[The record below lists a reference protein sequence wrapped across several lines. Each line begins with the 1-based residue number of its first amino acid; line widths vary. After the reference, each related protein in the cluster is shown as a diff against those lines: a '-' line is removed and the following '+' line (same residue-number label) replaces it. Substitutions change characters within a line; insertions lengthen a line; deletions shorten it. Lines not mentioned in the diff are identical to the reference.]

1 MMKNERWEAVINNDE
16 SYDGKFYYAVKSTGI
31 FCRPSCKSRQ
41 PKEENLEYFNS
52 KEEAIRA
59 GYRPC
64 KRCRPDLMEYKPKV
78 ATAENIKQIIDQ
90 YFREREQLSEEL
102 MKVGVSQHR
111 MAEIFKEQYD
121 LTPSEYADELKI
133 HTAKEQLIYSNDTII
148 DIGLS
153 LGFESLSGFYSFFAK
168 YTEMTPNGYRTMHK
182 IPLIDK
188 DQLYK
193 VYETSMGKIMIVSDG
208 EAITASRF
216 CNDEELYGKQSSV
229 PIMDKA
235 AVQLEEYFSGSR
247 KEFDVPLAPRGT
259 DFQLTVWKQLRQI
272 PYGETR
278 SYKQVAESI
287 EKPKASRAIGMANN
301 KNPLLIF
308 IPCHRVVGAS
318 GELVGYAAG
327 LEIKRCLLELEKMN
341 KII

>member
-1 MMKNERWEAVINNDE
+1 MNNEKWQAVINNDA

-31 FCRPSCKSRQ
+31 FCRPSCKSRE
-41 PKEENLEYFNS
+41 PKEENLEYFSS
-52 KEEAIRA
+52 KEDAINA

-64 KRCRPDLMEYKPKV
+64 KRCRPDLSNYQPKV
-78 ATAENIKQIIDQ
+78 TIAENIKQIIDQ
-90 YFREREQLSEEL
+90 YFREREQLLEEL
-102 MKVGVSQHR
+102 MKIGVSQHR
-111 MAEIFKEQYD
+111 MSEIFKDQYD
-121 LTPSEYADELKI
+121 LTPSEYADKLKI
-133 HTAKEQLIYSNDTII
+133 NAAKELLIYSNDPII

-153 LGFESLSGFYSFFAK
+153 LGFDSLSGFYSFFAK
-168 YTEMTPNGYRTMHK
+168 YAEMTPNGYRTMHK
-182 IPLIDK
+182 IPLINK
-188 DQLYK
+188 DQFYK

-216 CNDEELYGKQSSV
+216 CNDEELYGSQSSV

-235 AVQLEEYFSGSR
+235 AIQLEEYFTGGR
-247 KEFDVPLAPRGT
+247 KEFDIPLAPKGT

-278 SYKQVAESI
+278 SYKQVAQSI
-287 EKPKASRAIGMANN
+287 NKPNASRAIGMANN

-327 LEIKRCLLELEKMN
+327 LETKRCLLELEKTN